1 MCFWSPVLN
10 QLETFVLRTDTD
22 LQSPWKNQF
31 SVQAWHKQTELCTY
45 TLQSCSRTFNVT
57 IFVCPSNPKQ
67 ACSPAVPN
75 CSTHQVYEHCI
86 RNANIFLHLGKHWHR
101 KLFFLMLTAG
111 SLNKSSVSPRVGGRG
126 KNSNSKNMSTAP
138 CHRQRHCTCFP
149 QVWFAQMNLTASGI
163 T

>member
-1 MCFWSPVLN
+1 MIFKVPGRISSEYKPGTSKQNCA
-10 QLETFVLRTDTD
+10 RT
-22 LQSPWKNQF
+22 LYR
-31 SVQAWHKQTELCTY
+31 VAVEL
-45 TLQSCSRTFNVT
+45 NVT

-75 CSTHQVYEHCI
+75 FSTHQVYEHCI

-111 SLNKSSVSPRVGGRG
+111 SLNKSSVSPRVGGRR
-126 KNSNSKNMSTAP
+126 KISNSKNMSSAP